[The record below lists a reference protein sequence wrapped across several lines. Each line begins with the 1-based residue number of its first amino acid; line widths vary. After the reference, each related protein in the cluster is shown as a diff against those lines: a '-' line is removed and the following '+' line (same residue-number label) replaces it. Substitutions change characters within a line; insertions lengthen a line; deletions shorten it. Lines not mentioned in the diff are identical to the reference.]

1 MDAGVEVELVR
12 HRGGDA
18 PAVPAEL
25 GQRLAGAPRFLAAL
39 YQFSRPHTM
48 LGTFISIVSVSAL
61 AVVRAP
67 GRAPAR
73 PVCARSGLRSGACGL
88 LACAPVV
95 RAATPLHAVT
105 RSAVDG
111 V

>member
-12 HRGGDA
+12 HRGGEA

-48 LGTFISIVSVSAL
+48 LGTFVSIVSVSAL

-67 GRAPAR
+67 G
-73 PVCARSGLRSGACGL
+73 G
-88 LACAPVV
+88 APVSPV
-95 RAATPLHAVT
+95 RAGSLSRAAVACW
-105 RSAVDG
+105 SALPSRPG
-111 V
+111 CCTGSRCRA